1 MNYKSENM
9 AEYRWYNMIYISWI
23 LSITA
28 TILGIIEPFNKKMT
42 GVLIFNLIG
51 NFIVGI
57 NYPLS
62 GSLSISGMAICLVA
76 CVQVFINFFFF
87 TRKEIEVPKW
97 IIPVYLIVFYAVNLL
112 SFTQWYD
119 LLVFGTSTCYVLSIS
134 QKSTRMY
141 RILYCINSALW
152 ILYDFLAHSY
162 SNLATHIA
170 LVVFTLV
177 SMVINDRKE
186 KHGGE

>member
-1 MNYKSENM
+1 MP
-9 AEYRWYNMIYISWI
+9 
-23 LSITA
+23 
-28 TILGIIEPFNKKMT
+28 G
-42 GVLIFNLIG
+42 
-51 NFIVGI
+51 
-57 NYPLS
+57 
-62 GSLSISGMAICLVA
+62 
-76 CVQVFINFFFF
+76 
-87 TRKEIEVPKW
+87 RKEIEVPKW

-112 SFTQWYD
+112 SFSQWYD

>member
-1 MNYKSENM
+1 
-9 AEYRWYNMIYISWI
+9 MIQTISWI

-28 TILGIIEPFNKKMT
+28 TVLGIIEPFNKKMT

-62 GSLSISGMAICLVA
+62 GSLSTSGMVICLVA

-87 TRKEIEVPKW
+87 TRKEKEVPKW
-97 IIPVYLIVFYAVNLL
+97 IIPVYLVVFYAVNLL
-112 SFTQWYD
+112 SFSQWYD
-119 LLVFGTSTCYVLSIS
+119 ALVFGTSTCYVLSIS

-141 RILYCINSALW
+141 RILYCTNSALW

-177 SMVINDRKE
+177 SMVVNDRKE
-186 KHGGE
+186 EKLDKEVVE